1 MKSRVKESMGERLRR
16 SESGFTLIELMVVIL
31 IIGLLATIVVQNLR
45 GATDKA
51 KRIKA
56 EADISSFKTA
66 LDRYYLDNGS
76 YPTGDQGLSALVSA
90 PSTGKVPSD
99 YPDGGYI
106 EKIPSDPWN
115 NPYVYQS
122 DGNSYVLKSYGADGV
137 EGGAGKDADID
148 GSSSTAAASDGDNST
163 GGSPPAQ

>member
-1 MKSRVKESMGERLRR
+1 MRERMRR

-56 EADISSFKTA
+56 EADISAFKTA

-76 YPTGDQGLSALVSA
+76 YPTTDQGLLALVS
-90 PSTGKVPSD
+90 PPTTGKVPVD

-106 EKIPSDPWN
+106 EKIPPDPWA
-115 NPYVYQS
+115 NPYAYQS
-122 DGNSYVLKSYGADGV
+122 DGSSYILKSFGADGV
-137 EGGAGKDADID
+137 EGGTGKNADID
-148 GSSSTAAASDGDNST
+148 GSSSTSGASDSADNT
-163 GGSPPAQ
+163 GSGSQPGQ